1 MLLLRKWR
9 ECWWGWK
16 GLYLS
21 KAVRLMLIKSML
33 SNLPT
38 YFLSLFPIPIGVIN
52 QIEKLHRK
60 FLWGV
65 AWIMSLNSIL
75 LIGRRFRL
83 LHLGG
88 LGILSFLTFYPLLGK
103 CLWRYAVWKERLFG
117 DTWWIKDV
125 VVWWVIGALILS
137 WGHMG

>member
-1 MLLLRKWR
+1 
-9 ECWWGWK
+9 
-16 GLYLS
+16 
-21 KAVRLMLIKSML
+21 
-33 SNLPT
+33 
-38 YFLSLFPIPIGVIN
+38 
-52 QIEKLHRK
+52 
-60 FLWGV
+60 
-65 AWIMSLNSIL
+65 MSLNSIL

-88 LGILSFLTFYPLLGK
+88 LGILSFLTFYPLLVK